1 MSLGEFHAQV
11 PEAAPSTAAAT
22 QPSTARMN
30 WAEEMEKV
38 GDDQPPA
45 DYVFDRSQ
53 LPTAPKAVLAADLNM
68 DQVPKVPP
76 YTAFISN
83 VSFEADEDKIRAL
96 FKDFK
101 LENVR
106 LPTNERGACKGF
118 GYVQFSDRDSLITAL
133 GRTDL
138 ALNNRPIKISL
149 DEHKSGGD
157 RPGGDRRM
165 GGYAQSGEPLRSD
178 ESSWRRLPEPEPETT
193 YPGSSRP
200 YGQRSYGDQGKFQ
213 RGDQQQRGGYQRR
226 GGRGGGERNYQNR
239 GDFQRGNEY
248 QSREGGS
255 GGYQNRE
262 RGEYHQNRSEYRPRL
277 SDQGAKS
284 EHPEQQQQHQQPHQ
298 EGDESSAGAQPVE
311 RPKLNLA
318 PRTLPVEDASST
330 INANNSSI
338 FGSAKPVNTAA
349 REREIEERLKKER
362 EAAALAAAA
371 AAAAASA
378 SSEENK
384 TSSAHETSH
393 HGSEHDTSHGEQNRS
408 HGEHNRSHKT
418 SVASDDQHRSNSD
431 HEFQT
436 VGGKQHRQHKQ
447 QQQHPQ
453 QQQHRN
459 DGPRQNRSGGVSQS
473 SSFTSPPST
482 NQPRQPQQYSR
493 PRAEYVEAPKPA
505 ENPWKTK
512 PAVDLFSKNAEAGQ
526 EARENEQG
534 GRPNINTSYSRRDN
548 NNEERRVNSSSNNK
562 RPDRPASSRDNVN
575 KGRPHNQ
582 NSAGGERKFK

>member
-11 PEAAPSTAAAT
+11 PEAAPSTAAAA
-22 QPSTARMN
+22 QPLARMN

-53 LPTAPKAVLAADLNM
+53 LPTAPKAVLAAELNM
-68 DQVPKVPP
+68 DLVPKNPP

-149 DEHKSGGD
+149 DEHKSGGE

-193 YPGSSRP
+193 YPGSSKP

-213 RGDQQQRGGYQRR
+213 RGGDQQQRGGYQRR
-226 GGRGGGERNYQNR
+226 GGRGGGERHYQNR
-239 GDFQRGNEY
+239 GDFQRGGGEY

-255 GGYQNRE
+255 YQNRE
-262 RGEYHQNRSEYRPRL
+262 RGEYHHQNRSEYRPRL
-277 SDQGAKS
+277 SDQGAKDHA
-284 EHPEQQQQHQQPHQ
+284 EQQHQEHH
-298 EGDESSAGAQPVE
+298 EGEESSAGAQPVE

-318 PRTLPVEDASST
+318 PRTLPVEDASSS
-330 INANNSSI
+330 INANSSSI

-371 AAAAASA
+371 AAAAAN
-378 SSEENK
+378 SEENK

-393 HGSEHDTSHGEQNRS
+393 HGSEHDTSHGEHNRS

-447 QQQHPQ
+447 HSQQQHHG
-453 QQQHRN
+453 QHRN
-459 DGPRQNRSGGVSQS
+459 DGQRQNRSGGVSQS
-473 SSFTSPPST
+473 SSFTSPPSNN
-482 NQPRQPQQYSR
+482 NQPRQQYNR

-512 PAVDLFSKNAEAGQ
+512 PAVDLFSKNQ
-526 EARENEQG
+526 EASQEAQNEQG
-534 GRPNINTSYSRRDN
+534 GRPNINTSYNRRDN

-562 RPDRPASSRDNVN
+562 RPDRPPSSRDNVN

-582 NSAGGERKFK
+582 NSAGGGGERKFK